1 MKTSK
6 HHKVLLFV
14 ALLLVAPLAMSTSLD
29 SSYLCLMSAPSAA
42 FAAGSEVSLFYGGLE
57 FYGSSLVTRAELEK
71 MAGIKIGAS
80 MKQVTAASERITKN
94 LTARNVSSNVQVV
107 ASPPDKVYLVVD
119 ITSPASEQIPCR
131 ALKLPHR
138 VNLPTEKPQLLL
150 DKLRERLDRLSSEG
164 RMYQEETKD
173 GIRFYSDE
181 PANQI
186 VQEIRRYAPQ
196 MLKDLIEVVDND
208 PEPKRRFDAIE
219 LLNWA
224 GSVPQVTYHLIGA
237 LDDSDPDVRAN
248 VIRYMYPR
256 FALLPGNFPIGQLAE
271 SVCRQVYRPS
281 HQDRTKSLHCLVALL
296 KACPPLTPPVKQ
308 ACESKVADLASVS
321 QLPTVKIPAQELLE
335 LFKKP
340 LPPPPQRVEPVGTFA
355 PDF

>member
-1 MKTSK
+1 MLL
-6 HHKVLLFV
+6 VLLV
-14 ALLLVAPLAMSTSLD
+14 VAPLSVSSTASDTKGD
-29 SSYLCLMSAPSAA
+29 SNSTPGAA
-42 FAAGSEVSLFYGGLE
+42 YAAGSEVALFYGGLE
-57 FYGSSLVTRAELEK
+57 FYGSSLVTRAELER
-71 MAGIKIGAS
+71 MAGIKVGAS
-80 MKQVTAASERITKN
+80 MKQVTAASERITRN
-94 LTARNVSSNVQVV
+94 LTARHVSSNVQVV
-107 ASPPDKVYLVVD
+107 ASPPDKVFLVVD
-119 ITSPASEQIPCR
+119 ITSPASQQIPCR

-150 DKLRERLDRLSSEG
+150 EKLRERLDRLSSEG

-281 HQDRTKSLHCLVALL
+281 HQDRSKSLHCLVALL
-296 KACPPLTPPVKQ
+296 KVCPPLTPPVKK
-308 ACESKVADLASVS
+308 ACESKVAELASTS

-340 LPPPPQRVEPVGTFA
+340 LPPPPVRSEPVGTFA

>member
-1 MKTSK
+1 MKIAQPLN
-6 HHKVLLFV
+6 LLLILVFLWTGLFLPSPV
-14 ALLLVAPLAMSTSLD
+14 AL
-29 SSYLCLMSAPSAA
+29 
-42 FAAGSEVSLFYGGLE
+42 AAGSEVGLFYGGLE
-57 FYGSSLVTRAELEK
+57 FYGSSLVTRAELDK
-71 MAGIKIGAS
+71 MAGIRLGAS
-80 MKQVTAASERITKN
+80 MKQVTVAQERITRQ

-107 ASPPDKVYLVVD
+107 ASPPDKVFLVVD

-150 DKLRERLDRLSSEG
+150 DQLRDRLDRLSTEG
-164 RMYQEETKD
+164 RMYQEEMKD
-173 GIRFYSDE
+173 GVRFYSDE

-186 VQEIRRYAPQ
+186 AQQIRRYAPQ
-196 MLKDLIEVVDND
+196 MVQDLIEVVDND

-237 LDDSDPDVRAN
+237 LDDSDPDVRAQ

-256 FALLPGNFPIGQLAE
+256 FQLLPGNFPIGQLAE
-271 SVCRQVYRPS
+271 AVCRQVFRPS

-296 KACPPLTPPVKQ
+296 KVCPPLTPPVRQ
-308 ACESKVADLASVS
+308 ACETKVAELAKDS

-340 LPPPPQRVEPVGTFA
+340 VPPPPPRNDPVGTFA

>member
-1 MKTSK
+1 MIIAMNKMMRSMNI
-6 HHKVLLFV
+6 VLLLIVITASLTLLPLSCLPAV
-14 ALLLVAPLAMSTSLD
+14 AA
-29 SSYLCLMSAPSAA
+29 SSGEIALT
-42 FAAGSEVSLFYGGLE
+42 YGGLE
-57 FYGSSLVTRAELEK
+57 FYGSSLVTRAELDK
-71 MAGIKIGAS
+71 MAGIRLGAS
-80 MKQVTAASERITKN
+80 MKQVSAASERITKILN
-94 LTARNVSSNVQVV
+94 ARNVSSNVQVV
-107 ASPPDKVYLVVD
+107 ASPPDKVFLVVD
-119 ITSPASEQIPCR
+119 ITSPAAEQIPCR
-131 ALKLPHR
+131 SLKLPHR

-150 DKLRERLDRLSSEG
+150 EKLRERLDRLTSEG
-164 RMYQEETKD
+164 RMYQEEMKD

-186 VQEIRRYAPQ
+186 VQDIRRYAPQ
-196 MLKDLIEVVDND
+196 MVKDLIEVIDND

-256 FALLPGNFPIGQLAE
+256 FNLLPGNFPIGELAE
-271 SVCRQVYRPS
+271 AVCRQVSRPS
-281 HQDRTKSLHCLVALL
+281 HQDRTKSLHCLVSLL
-296 KACPPLTPPVKQ
+296 KICPPLTPPVRQ
-308 ACESKVADLASVS
+308 ACESKVVSLASES
-321 QLPTVKIPAQELLE
+321 QLPTIKVPAKELLE